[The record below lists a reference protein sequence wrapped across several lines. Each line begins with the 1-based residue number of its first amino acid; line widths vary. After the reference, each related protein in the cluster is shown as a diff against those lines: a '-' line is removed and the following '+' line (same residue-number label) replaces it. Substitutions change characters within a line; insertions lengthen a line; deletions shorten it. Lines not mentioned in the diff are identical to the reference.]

1 MEYEGSSR
9 ALMDEIA
16 AIARNVG
23 SVILS
28 FRSDQLF
35 IIECGWSRMRWVWGY
50 YNHGIRHT

>member
-1 MEYEGSSR
+1 
-9 ALMDEIA
+9 MDVIA

-28 FRSDQLF
+28 FRSDQLL